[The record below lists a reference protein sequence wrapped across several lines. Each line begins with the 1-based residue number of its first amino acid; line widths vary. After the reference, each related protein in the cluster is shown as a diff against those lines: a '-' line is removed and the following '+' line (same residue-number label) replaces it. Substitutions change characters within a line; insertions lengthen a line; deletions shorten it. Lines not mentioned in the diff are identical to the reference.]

1 MFQKRAAND
10 TRPTLDPGPAWQP
23 RLECD
28 DDGYPVSDGLPM
40 AESTYQ
46 GRQIRY
52 VIAAL
57 EAFYTNRDDVFVA
70 GDLFLHYRRGD
81 RSASVV
87 PDVLVS
93 FGGEGHGRDRMS
105 YKLWEDPVPPF
116 IMEVLSHR
124 TWKNDVEDKRDKYAA
139 MGVEEFWLFDPY
151 NKYLD
156 GRRLA
161 SYRLRDGAYVPL
173 RFPPDGVVSSE
184 VLGLEF
190 RDADGELRM
199 RDPAT
204 GEDFPTIRER
214 QDAHLKERNAHFKER
229 DAHQATKAHLRAAE
243 ERIAELERA
252 LRQSSSRPNG

>member
-1 MFQKRAAND
+1 MFQKRAEHDA
-10 TRPTLDPGPAWQP
+10 RPTLDPDPAWRP
-23 RLECD
+23 RLERD

-52 VIAAL
+52 AIAVL
-57 EAFYTNRDDVFVA
+57 ETLFADRDDVFVA

-81 RSASVV
+81 RAASVV

-93 FGGEGHGRDRMS
+93 FGGAGHDRDRLS

-124 TWKNDVEDKRDKYAA
+124 TWKNDVEDKRDKYAV
-139 MGVEEFWLFDPY
+139 MGVQEFWLFDPY

-156 GRRLA
+156 GKRLEG
-161 SYRLRDGAYVPL
+161 YQLRDDAYVPL
-173 RFPPDGVVSSE
+173 PPQPDGVLSSA
-184 VLGLEF
+184 VLGLDL
-190 RDADGELRM
+190 RDADGELRL

-204 GEDFPTIRER
+204 GEDLLTNRE
-214 QDAHLKERNAHFKER
+214 QR
-229 DAHQATKAHLRAAE
+229 DALKAAE
-243 ERIAELERA
+243 KRVAELEWA
-252 LRQSSSRPNG
+252 LRRSTDDPSG